1 MTIDRQGT
9 FSSSKRSIALEQ
21 IPVLDDNYI
30 YAVDVE
36 GEGAFVVDPAEADAV
51 LSWLKAGNRTLLA
64 VLNTHHHG
72 DHVGGNEAL
81 RAATGCRIVG
91 PAHDRDRIPALTEG
105 AAIGGT
111 VEVAGLTLRVLD
123 VRAHTRG
130 HIAYAFDD
138 VVDRVVRHGKGGVAE
153 VRPELAGR
161 PVLFVGDSLFAAGCG
176 RLFEGDAHDLHA
188 VMTTYAAAD
197 PRTLVAC
204 AHEYT
209 ASNLRFAVQAMP
221 EVPAIAARLA
231 NLEAERGASRSSVPS
246 TLAEELATNPWLLA
260 LRHDLRREEVEKRLF
275 DLRCAKDTFRG

>member
-1 MTIDRQGT
+1 MTIA
-9 FSSSKRSIALEQ
+9 IEQ
-21 IPVLDDNYI
+21 IPVLDDNYV
-30 YAVDVE
+30 YGVDVE
-36 GEGAFVVDPAEADAV
+36 GEGSFVVDPAESDAV
-51 LSWLKAGNRTLLA
+51 LSWLKAGNRMLLA
-64 VLNTHHHG
+64 VLNTHHHS

-81 RAATGCRIVG
+81 RAATGCRIIG
-91 PAHDRDRIPALTEG
+91 PDHDRARIPAITEG
-105 AAIGGT
+105 VVVGG
-111 VEVAGLTLRVLD
+111 VVDVAGLKLRVLD

-130 HIAYAFDD
+130 HVAYALDD

-153 VRPELAGR
+153 ARAELAGR

-188 VMTTYAAAD
+188 VMTAYAAEN
-197 PRTLVAC
+197 PRALVAC

-209 ASNLRFAVQAMP
+209 ASNLRFAAQAMP

-260 LRHDLRREEVEKRLF
+260 LRHEEAEKRLF
-275 DLRCAKDTFRG
+275 ELRRAKDTFRG